1 MEIHSVQTKKI
12 FTTIERNF
20 KLNRIGVELDE
31 ILLSLIKELKQTVPR
46 DLARFVKL
54 PAVGEDYK
62 ILKQLG
68 DCIISERFSKG
79 TDSAKVAD
87 EYRRI
92 CEKNRS
98 VIVGY
103 HRAGIF
109 FEAVGRNSDAAEAL
123 NFIFMSLPEYLPVY
137 TRWPEFP

>member
-1 MEIHSVQTKKI
+1 
-12 FTTIERNF
+12 
-20 KLNRIGVELDE
+20 
-31 ILLSLIKELKQTVPR
+31 
-46 DLARFVKL
+46 
-54 PAVGEDYK
+54 
-62 ILKQLG
+62 
-68 DCIISERFSKG
+68 
-79 TDSAKVAD
+79 VAD

-98 VIVGY
+98 MIVGY

-137 TRWPEFP
+137 TPLARNFRKARRFEDAVRIAMLGNSVV